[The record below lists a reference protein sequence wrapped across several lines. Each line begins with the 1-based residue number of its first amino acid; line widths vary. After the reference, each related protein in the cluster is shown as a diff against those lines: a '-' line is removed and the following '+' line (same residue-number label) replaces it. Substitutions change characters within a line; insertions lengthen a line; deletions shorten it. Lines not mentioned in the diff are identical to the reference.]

1 MADTTSKAA
10 VGLSAVAIA
19 VSASVAYL
27 QLLAQAQ
34 LQSTTAKV
42 NFELS
47 AAAQGMAA
55 AQVCLNWAGFVD
67 TQRRNGLS
75 DLQIDRLGQVV
86 FAPADLVLQAVAK
99 FNDQSQSLDPGLT
112 ETARQVRQR
121 LAPGSIG
128 VPDVQSGIRVFALCG
143 SAETLR
149 AARDTHARIVPLEQL
164 ESPGSSLRPGAFP
177 RP

>member
-1 MADTTSKAA
+1 MADTTSKVA
-10 VGLSAVAIA
+10 VVLSAVAIA

-27 QLLAQAQ
+27 QLQVQAQ
-34 LQSTTAKV
+34 LQGATAKA

-47 AAAQGMAA
+47 GAAQGMAA

-67 TQRRNGLS
+67 TQRRNGFS
-75 DLQIDRLGQVV
+75 DPQIDRLGQVV
-86 FAPADLVLQAVAK
+86 FAPADLVLQGVAK
-99 FNDQSQSLDPGLT
+99 FSDQSLDPALT
-112 ETARQVRQR
+112 ETARAVRQR

-149 AARDTHARIVPLEQL
+149 AARDTHARIVPFDQL
-164 ESPGSSLRPGAFP
+164 ESPGSSLRPGASP
-177 RP
+177 AP